1 MAQHGLEQKILELAR
16 PVAESLGLSV
26 WGLELA
32 ASGRRPLVR
41 LFIESDHG
49 STVDHCAEVSRSL
62 GAALDVEDVMR
73 GAYVLEVSSPGLER
87 RFFEPGQLPP
97 YVGRIL
103 DVSLAEPEDGRKNFR
118 GRLEEARPDGL
129 GLTVDGRRFD
139 FSWDRVKKARLVHE
153 F

>member
-1 MAQHGLEQKILELAR
+1 MAHGLEQKILELAR
-16 PVAESLGLSV
+16 PVAESLGLAV

-32 ASGRRPLVR
+32 AAGRRPLIR
-41 LFIESDHG
+41 LYIESEGG
-49 STVDHCAEVSRSL
+49 STVDQCAEVSRSL

-87 RFFEPGQLPP
+87 RIFEAAQLPP

-103 DVSLAEPEDGRKNFR
+103 DLSLGEPEDGRKNFR
-118 GRLEEARPDGL
+118 GRLDEARPDGL
-129 GLTVDGRRFD
+129 VMTVDGKRFE